1 MKEIRKADED
11 KKRAESETYKA
22 PHKGPEGQLSNDPK

>member
-1 MKEIRKADED
+1 MKEIRKADKD

-22 PHKGPEGQLSNDPK
+22 PHKGPEGPLGNDSK